1 MKFCIS
7 NLAWNKNEENTVLS
21 LMSKKIKLLEY
32 APALLIKNLSL
43 KKDILKAKDTWK
55 KRKISLYSMQSIL
68 FDTKDAYI
76 FGNKTQ
82 RDNFYKEIKKKIILA
97 KTLKTKIIVFGSP
110 ENKKTFG
117 KKKEML
123 DKMSFKMFKKISLIS
138 EKNKII
144 FCIEANPRIYGTKYL
159 THTIDAINIS
169 KKINNKF
176 FKVNLDLSTVISNN
190 ENIDYLLKNY
200 LNFFGHAQISTP
212 NLVNL
217 LRYKKDIAIFL
228 RKLKKYSY
236 KKVVSIE
243 TLRQEKN
250 NLNYIKNII
259 ELIIRK

>member
-7 NLAWNKNEENTVLS
+7 NLAWNKNEENKVLS
-21 LMSKKIKLLEY
+21 LIDKKIMLLEY
-32 APALLIKNLSL
+32 APSLIIKNLSS
-43 KKDILKAKDTWK
+43 KKDILKARNTWR
-55 KRKISLYSMQSIL
+55 KREVSLYSMQSIL
-68 FDTKDAYI
+68 YDTKNAYI

-82 RDNFYKEIKKKIILA
+82 RDNFYKQIKKKIILA
-97 KTLKTKIIVFGSP
+97 RILKTKIIVFGSP
-110 ENKKTFG
+110 KSKKTFG
-117 KKKEML
+117 KKKKIL
-123 DKMSFKMFKKISLIS
+123 DKISFEMFKKISLIS
-138 EKNKII
+138 EKNNVI

-159 THTIDAINIS
+159 THTIDTINLS
-169 KKINNKF
+169 KKINSRF

-200 LNFFGHAQISTP
+200 LNFFGHAQISSP

-217 LRYKKDIAIFL
+217 LRYKKDIALFL
-228 RKLKKYSY
+228 RKLKKYNY

-243 TLRQEKN
+243 TLRKRKN